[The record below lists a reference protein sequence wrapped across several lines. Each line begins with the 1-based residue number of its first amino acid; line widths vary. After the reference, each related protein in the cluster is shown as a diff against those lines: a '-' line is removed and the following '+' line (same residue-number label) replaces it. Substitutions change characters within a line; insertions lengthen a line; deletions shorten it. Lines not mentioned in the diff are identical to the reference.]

1 MRLTN
6 SHRFDVAGLLI
17 SNMSGKNFKRSTR
30 RRRNWKNNL
39 LEWNNARSKKVS
51 LSLFFFFFFYIYI
64 YYYSEE
70 RTIILVQCCETYW
83 SYITSGNSR
92 RQVYG
97 WTLTRVKIICTVRPE
112 YLKVVWYNQL
122 SGSEDF
128 IPGTR
133 TSGKVT
139 AVQGHLESLIHAF

>member
-6 SHRFDVAGLLI
+6 SHRFDVAELLI

-97 WTLTRVKIICTVRPE
+97 WTLTRVKIICAVCPE

>member
-1 MRLTN
+1 MRVTN

-30 RRRNWKNNL
+30 RRQNWKNNL

-64 YYYSEE
+64 SYYSEE

-97 WTLTRVKIICTVRPE
+97 WTLTRVKIICAICPE

>member
-64 YYYSEE
+64 SYYSEE

-97 WTLTRVKIICTVRPE
+97 WTLTRVKIICAVCPE

>member
-17 SNMSGKNFKRSTR
+17 SNMSGKNFKRST

-97 WTLTRVKIICTVRPE
+97 STLTRVKIICAVCPE